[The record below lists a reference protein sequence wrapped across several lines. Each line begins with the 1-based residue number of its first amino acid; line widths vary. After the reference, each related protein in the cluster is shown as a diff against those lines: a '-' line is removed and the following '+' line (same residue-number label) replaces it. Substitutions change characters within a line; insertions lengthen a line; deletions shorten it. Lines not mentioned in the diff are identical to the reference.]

1 MTVTFKTESDLLK
14 DISEKVKQLRLSQD
28 LTQKALAEKS
38 GVSLGSLKRF
48 ETIGEISLKSLI
60 KIAYVLGSVQSFDL
74 LFQLPQEFQ
83 SLNQVKSLLRPR
95 KRGSKNA

>member
-1 MTVTFKTESDLLK
+1 MAIKFKTVSDFLK
-14 DISEKVKQLRLSQD
+14 DISEKVKQLRLSQN

-48 ETIGEISLKSLI
+48 ETSGEISLKSLI
-60 KIAYVLGSVQSFDL
+60 KIAYVLESAQYFDL

-83 SLNQVKSLLRPR
+83 SLDQVKSLLRHR
-95 KRGSKNA
+95 KRGRRNA